1 MLLFGMACYYPDMLR
16 LFSFLVAFSCF
27 SQLLIGCAQFQ
38 DRPLKSDDS
47 VVRLESR
54 TLTNTGLREFIL
66 AALGQDTV
74 WPINSW
80 DIDRLTL
87 AAIYYH
93 PDLAVARAQA
103 DSADA
108 ATITAAQRPNPSIT
122 LSPTWIRNVATAAIP
137 WIAASSISIPIET
150 AGKRDF
156 RIDKTTHLTDAARL
170 RITDAAWL
178 ARGRLRLAMLEVFAA
193 QEADR
198 LVQKQLSIQQAMTTR
213 LEQQLSA
220 GEMSRLEVMR
230 SHLALNQL
238 QLNVSAAR
246 KRVAESR
253 VSLASA
259 IGVPVDALTGID
271 LDFTNLSKPPMLDSI
286 PVQNLKEAALRERP
300 DVLAALA
307 DYAAA
312 QSALQLEIANQYP
325 NIQAN
330 PGYAWEMGEHRWT
343 LGATMMLPVL
353 HQNQGPIAEAEAKR
367 RELAV
372 RFEALQMR
380 ILGDVDRAHAGLAA
394 VLAKWLDAEKQKQL
408 QQDNLNSAQALLQA
422 GEIDRLALLGT
433 ELENAVAERAR
444 LDVLIETQQALNTL
458 EDTLRNPLAST
469 LTATLITDSANRKT
483 PQ

>member
-1 MLLFGMACYYPDMLR
+1 
-16 LFSFLVAFSCF
+16 
-27 SQLLIGCAQFQ
+27 
-38 DRPLKSDDS
+38 
-47 VVRLESR
+47 
-54 TLTNTGLREFIL
+54 
-66 AALGQDTV
+66 
-74 WPINSW
+74 
-80 DIDRLTL
+80 
-87 AAIYYH
+87 
-93 PDLAVARAQA
+93 
-103 DSADA
+103 
-108 ATITAAQRPNPSIT
+108 
-122 LSPTWIRNVATAAIP
+122 VATAAIP
-137 WIAASSISIPIET
+137 WIAATSISIPIET

-156 RIDKTTHLTDAARL
+156 RIEKATHLTDAARL
-170 RITDAAWL
+170 RIADAAWL

-193 QEADR
+193 QETER
-198 LVQKQLSIQQAMTTR
+198 LLQQQFAIQQAMAKR
-213 LEQQLSA
+213 LEQQLLV
-220 GEMSRLEVMR
+220 GEISRLEVMR
-230 SHLALNQL
+230 SHLASNQL
-238 QLNVSAAR
+238 QLNLSAAR
-246 KRVAESR
+246 KRVEESR
-253 VSLASA
+253 VMLASA
-259 IGVPVDALTGID
+259 IGVPVDALTAIT
-271 LDFTNLSKPPMLDSI
+271 LDFTNLTRPPALESI
-286 PVQNLKEAALRERP
+286 PVQNLKEIALKERP

-394 VLAKWLDAEKQKQL
+394 VLAKWLDAENQKQL
-408 QQDNLNSAQALLQA
+408 QHDNLNSAQALLQA
-422 GEIDRLALLGT
+422 GETDHLALLGT

-458 EDTLRNPLAST
+458 EDTLRYPLAST
-469 LTATLITDSANRKT
+469 LTAILISDSANRKP

>member
-1 MLLFGMACYYPDMLR
+1 MPRLLLFSV
-16 LFSFLVAFSCF
+16 LFSFLS
-27 SQLLIGCAQFQ
+27 LLPIGCAQFQ
-38 DRPLKSDDS
+38 DRPLKPGES
-47 VVRLESR
+47 VVRIESR
-54 TLTNTGLREFIL
+54 TLIGKGLQAFIESL
-66 AALGQDTV
+66 LGRKTV
-74 WPINSW
+74 WPFKAW
-80 DIDRLTL
+80 DIDQLTL

-93 PDLAVARAQA
+93 PDLALARAQA

-108 ATITAAQRPNPSIT
+108 GTITAAQRPNPSIT
-122 LSPTWIRNVATAAIP
+122 LTPTWIRNLATAAVP
-137 WIAASSISIPIET
+137 WIAASAISIPIET

-156 RIDKTTHLTDAARL
+156 RINKTGHLTDAARL
-170 RITDAAWL
+170 RIADAVWL
-178 ARGRLRLAMLEVFAA
+178 VRGRLRLAMLEVFAA
-193 QEADR
+193 QEAEQLLQR
-198 LVQKQLSIQQAMTTR
+198 QLSIQQAMTER

-238 QLNVSAAR
+238 QLNIGAAR

-253 VSLASA
+253 VMLATA

-271 LDFTNLSKPPMLDSI
+271 LDFTNLSKPPELDNI
-286 PVQNLKEAALRERP
+286 PVHNLKEIALRERP

-307 DYAAA
+307 DYSAA

-330 PGYAWEMGEHRWT
+330 PGYAWEMGEHRWA
-343 LGATMMLPVL
+343 LGATMQLPVL

-372 RFEALQMR
+372 RFEALQLR
-380 ILGDVDRAHAGLAA
+380 ILGDIDRAHAGLAA

-408 QQDNLNSAQALLQA
+408 QHDNLNSVQALLQA
-422 GEIDRLALLGT
+422 GEADRLALLGT

-444 LDVLIETQQALNTL
+444 LDVLIETQQALNAL
-458 EDTLRNPLAST
+458 EDTLRHPLAST
-469 LTATLITDSANRKT
+469 LTAAQIFDSANRKT

>member
-1 MLLFGMACYYPDMLR
+1 MYRPFSILFILP
-16 LFSFLVAFSCF
+16 VAT
-27 SQLLIGCAQFQ
+27 LTVVGCASFQ
-38 DRPLKSDDS
+38 DRELNPAES
-47 VVRLESR
+47 VTQLENR
-54 TLTNTGLREFIL
+54 TLSNPELLSFIETVTG
-66 AALGQDTV
+66 GGGVTPPKTWNV
-74 WPINSW
+74 
-80 DIDRLTL
+80 DRLTL

-103 DSADA
+103 DSAEA
-108 ATITAAQRPNPSIT
+108 STITAAQRPNPSIT

-137 WIAASSISIPIET
+137 WIAATSISIPIET

-156 RIDKTTHLTDAARL
+156 RIEKATHLTDAARL
-170 RITDAAWL
+170 RIADAAWL

-193 QEADR
+193 QETER
-198 LVQKQLSIQQAMTTR
+198 LLQQQFAIQQAMAKR
-213 LEQQLSA
+213 LEQQLLV
-220 GEMSRLEVMR
+220 GEISRLEVMR
-230 SHLALNQL
+230 SHLASNQL
-238 QLNVSAAR
+238 QLNLSAAR
-246 KRVAESR
+246 KRVEESR
-253 VSLASA
+253 VMLASA
-259 IGVPVDALTGID
+259 IGVPVDALTAIT
-271 LDFTNLSKPPMLDSI
+271 LDFTNLTRPPALESI
-286 PVQNLKEAALRERP
+286 PVQNLKEIALKERP

-394 VLAKWLDAEKQKQL
+394 VLAKWLDAENQKQL
-408 QQDNLNSAQALLQA
+408 QHDNLNSAQALLQA
-422 GEIDRLALLGT
+422 GETDHLALLGT

-458 EDTLRNPLAST
+458 EDTLRYPLAST
-469 LTATLITDSANRKT
+469 LTAILISDSANRKP